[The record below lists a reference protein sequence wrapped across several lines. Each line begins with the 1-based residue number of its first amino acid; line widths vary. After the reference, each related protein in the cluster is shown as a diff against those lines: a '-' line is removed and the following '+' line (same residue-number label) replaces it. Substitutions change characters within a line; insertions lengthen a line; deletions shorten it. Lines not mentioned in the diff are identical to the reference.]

1 MKKFLRILFVAVL
14 TSVSILLVQSALG
27 QIKYPDIVKAAPKH
41 AKVILDNKEVRVISV
56 WMSPGDS
63 IPMHHHPQY
72 TVYAANGGTIRSIL
86 PDGTSKESTTKTG
99 EATWHEAEDHAT
111 QNVGKTKIHTILTEM
126 KKGKM

>member
-14 TSVSILLVQSALG
+14 TGISILFAQSALG
-27 QIKYPDIVKAAPKH
+27 QLKYPDIVKAAPGH

-72 TVYAANGGTIRSIL
+72 TVYAASGGTIKSTL
-86 PDGTSKESTTKTG
+86 PDGTSKVSTIKTG

-111 QNVGKTKIHTILTEM
+111 QNVGKTKMHNILVEM
-126 KKGKM
+126 KKAKM